1 MIVYWGGM
9 LSGNNYLQNL
19 TLYNN
24 KIYAAVRKY
33 RITVR
38 SNDTHFLERNKKYV
52 KWFWDVTKH
61 TQVVHR
67 PVGCDT
73 TVVSNTTRMIE
84 FLWQV
89 PNDTISVR
97 YENGG
102 LTLRNTYYPVHAVLD
117 NQIYRP
123 VKLPNRFYN
132 KTNKQKFMN
141 PEYKDT
147 LMYYDCISNDNKN
160 KLGMLEEVTY
170 NDIPTCDLIFPSID
184 TKNMS
189 YEGFTPPP
197 EYSEHTNIIPYKSD
211 LVEMARVVLD
221 NVERIKDK
229 SKMTVKDMFELYKE
243 NKKELWKYVDRYV
256 FEDHHTIAKKLNKNK
271 IKFEYFN
278 LDKDSYNNRFGFN
291 KVLPRICS
299 HNTYHQLSIAKDV
312 KRARNNYNKLT
323 DMAREYVASRKME
336 DNRL

>member
-38 SNDTHFLERNKKYV
+38 SNDTHFLERNKQYV

-67 PVGCDT
+67 PVDCDT

-160 KLGMLEEVTY
+160 IVVF
-170 NDIPTCDLIFPSID
+170 I
-184 TKNMS
+184 S
-189 YEGFTPPP
+189 Y
-197 EYSEHTNIIPYKSD
+197 
-211 LVEMARVVLD
+211 
-221 NVERIKDK
+221 
-229 SKMTVKDMFELYKE
+229 
-243 NKKELWKYVDRYV
+243 
-256 FEDHHTIAKKLNKNK
+256 
-271 IKFEYFN
+271 
-278 LDKDSYNNRFGFN
+278 
-291 KVLPRICS
+291 
-299 HNTYHQLSIAKDV
+299 
-312 KRARNNYNKLT
+312 
-323 DMAREYVASRKME
+323 
-336 DNRL
+336 